1 MFFKKKDPSILRPG
15 EGGSPAFVWII
26 ALVAVIAVIFAIIY
40 LVKPFGTS
48 LVPDMAVSE
57 GTVDASG
64 YQAVFLTN
72 GQVYFGKVT
81 SSLTGQFVDV
91 EDVYY
96 LQVAQAAETD
106 PAAQQGTSLVKLGSE
121 MHGPEDDM
129 QVNRDQILF
138 VEQLRADSK
147 IVEAIQSYQAAE

>member
-15 EGGSPAFVWII
+15 EGGNTAFVWII
-26 ALVAVIAVIFAIIY
+26 ALVAVIAVIFVIIY
-40 LVKPFGTS
+40 FVKPFGTS
-48 LVPDMAVSE
+48 LVPDMEVSDDAV
-57 GTVDASG
+57 GVSG

-81 SSLTGQFVDV
+81 SSLTGQFVDL

-96 LQVAQAAETD
+96 LQVAQANETD

-121 MHGPEDDM
+121 MHGPENDM

-138 VEQLRADSK
+138 VEQLRVDSK
-147 IVEAIQSYQAAE
+147 IVEAIKSYQSTE